1 MRPQRKRTR
10 LLASYLDVLSCN
22 QLAVRVA
29 GSIMAK
35 TLRGRITHVHQPY
48 YRQLSIAVL
57 RQWQH
62 WRTSSLIDL
71 LRLRHIIVVSLGHLF
86 LDLLSS
92 TVSVV
97 LTFFSQPM
105 ALSKQQISVAN
116 GLYSIVSS
124 LLQPLAGHLADRYGS
139 RWLGAGGL
147 LWVLIFV
154 SLTVMACQLGSYG
167 LALVMLAFAGIGSA
181 AFHPQG
187 AMNATNVAEERRTT
201 GASIFFFF
209 GNIGMIAG
217 PLLAGVLLRNLGP
230 ISFPLMAAAGLPVVW
245 LLSTIGHRPI
255 KESSSTGRVVTPSL
269 PRTRLSGAIIAALV
283 GLIALRSW
291 ANMGTTTF
299 LPKFFEEA
307 KGWDAYSYGMVASL
321 WNFGTA
327 LGNLVGGPA
336 ADRWGRRRLV
346 SWSLFALVPIMLY
359 MPYSEGNLP
368 FVLSGM
374 GGFLSGLS
382 FSVIMVLTQTLLPGG
397 KGLASGLT
405 LGSMFASGAIGSNI
419 NGFIADHLSLAI
431 SLQSIALVALGA
443 GLCALVLPRTRPK
456 PEPTA

>member
-1 MRPQRKRTR
+1 MR
-10 LLASYLDVLSCN
+10 
-22 QLAVRVA
+22 
-29 GSIMAK
+29 K
-35 TLRGRITHVHQPY
+35 TLQGRAIRVDHSY
-48 YRQLSIAVL
+48 YRQLSIAAL
-57 RQWQH
+57 RRWER
-62 WRTSSLIDL
+62 WRTSPLIDL
-71 LRLRHIIVVSLGHLF
+71 LGQRHIVIVSLGHLF

-124 LLQPLAGHLADRYGS
+124 LIQPLAGYLADRYGS

-154 SLTVMACQLGSYG
+154 PLTVMACQLGSYG
-167 LALVMLAFAGIGSA
+167 LALMMLAFAGIGSA

-209 GNIGMIAG
+209 GNTGMIAG
-217 PLLAGVLLRNLGP
+217 PLLAGALLKSLGP
-230 ISFPLMAAAGLPVVW
+230 ISFPLMAAVGLPAVW

-255 KESSSTGRVVTPSL
+255 RESYPTGRVVTPSM
-269 PRTRLSGAIIAALV
+269 PQARLTGAVIAALV
-283 GLIALRSW
+283 GMVALRSW

-321 WNFGTA
+321 WNLGTA
-327 LGNLVGGPA
+327 LGNLAGGPA
-336 ADRWGRRRLV
+336 AERWGRRRLV

-359 MPYSEGNLP
+359 MPYSDGNLP

-374 GGFLSGLS
+374 GGLLSGLS

-419 NGFIADHLSLAI
+419 NGFIADHFSLAL
-431 SLQSIALVALGA
+431 SLQSIAFVALGA
-443 GLCALVLPRTRPK
+443 GLCALVLPRTRP
-456 PEPTA
+456 TT